1 MDGGVGPVSPPCP
14 QFTCHGERA
23 EGNGK
28 IVGPIW
34 FPAPPSLHTPQA
46 RAYPDGRIW
55 HVITRGQNTMPSYA
69 DILDPIERWQVVHW
83 IRVMQ
88 KAKQMAEGN

>member
-1 MDGGVGPVSPPCP
+1 M
-14 QFTCHGERA
+14 
-23 EGNGK
+23 
-28 IVGPIW
+28 
-34 FPAPPSLHTPQA
+34 
-46 RAYPDGRIW
+46 
-55 HVITRGQNTMPSYA
+55 ITRGQNKMPSYA